1 MGLDLAVAQNL
12 ISQNDN
18 AMEQAFNASTTG
30 GGRNPA
36 LKLKTASSDACKEGA
51 IPVNHYA
58 LEASSQIRDLGKEPL
73 GLVVS
78 FRAKA
83 IDFKVSVEGS
93 DETSVSSTAD
103 INSDEF
109 KRIQAVVASNT
120 PNNHCACGPEF
131 LVYLPEENVYAE
143 LYMSSWNAKGL
154 GAEHFFTAMKAGTP
168 IKFGSAMKEGKHGK
182 NFYPVCDQ
190 VTTELD
196 LSQTDNV
203 ELEEKI
209 TAFQALAKPVV
220 VEDAVAE
227 DDGR

>member
-1 MGLDLAVAQNL
+1 MGLDLTTVNEL
-12 ISQNDN
+12 VKQNDE
-18 AMEQAFNASTTG
+18 AMQQAFNASTTG
-30 GGRNPA
+30 GGRLPT

-51 IPVNHYA
+51 INVNHYA
-58 LEASSQIRDLGKEPL
+58 LESQSQIRDLGKEPL

-83 IDFKVSVEGS
+83 IDFGDGS
-93 DETSVSSTAD
+93 EDSTVSSTAD

-109 KRIQAVVASNT
+109 KRIQAVVASNQ

-131 LVYLPEENVYAE
+131 LVYLPEEETYAE

-168 IKFGSAMKEGKHGK
+168 IKLGSAMKEGKHGK

-196 LSQTDNV
+196 LSGTNNK

-209 TAFQALAKPVV
+209 TAFQALAQPADDTD
-220 VEDAVAE
+220 DADVA